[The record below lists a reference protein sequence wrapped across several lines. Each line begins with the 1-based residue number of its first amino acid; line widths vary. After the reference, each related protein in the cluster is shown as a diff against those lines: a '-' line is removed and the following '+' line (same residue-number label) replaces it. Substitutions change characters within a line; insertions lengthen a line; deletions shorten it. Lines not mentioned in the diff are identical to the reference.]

1 MRGFRRKAQLTCI
14 LSAILLVLTAGC
26 ASAQSFPSHTEVN
39 PALSGGFDFPTQL
52 PLFASLAADA
62 NGIIANVTT
71 GNFSNA
77 SALLAHY
84 NSTINQI
91 TSSANASQ
99 HGTAIDAMHAS
110 QGSFTLLIADAQRF
124 NALNVSEASLLA
136 GAPRGNAS
144 IANALEMQ
152 ALSEALTGFGGT
164 INGQNA
170 DIYTIAVQNGF
181 DPAQYS
187 NATAPLN
194 AYAAQVN
201 SSVDNVTGAVFVTP
215 TLTLTESAHNATY
228 GNTLVLAGDLQSNQ
242 TGVSNVTVDVHVG
255 NQTTATV
262 STAANGSYAYRL
274 PILTIPAGAHVASAR
289 YTPADA
295 PYKPAQ
301 SAPVNFSVAA
311 SSVNNT
317 LSFLSSS
324 IALGSNVQARGTLTT
339 ATGPV
344 ANATVMLSVGGSNV
358 ASAQTDQNGSY
369 SFSVSSLPLYLSAVL
384 GGVTAYT
391 VFEPSGQPLV
401 SATSATAV
409 LPVDLTGLFG
419 IIAGLVL
426 AALLIVFLYRGGYL
440 RRAPVEK
447 EEVVAPVLPPAR
459 EARPIVVPVPVA
471 RVAEVPP
478 QISDCDKVLGEAR
491 EAFERADDENAT
503 KALFEAAVTS
513 LAVMANVRIAA
524 HMTHWEK
531 SWAVASAFRDADTR
545 LARQQLTAALRQL
558 TMAYELANF
567 GDRTLT
573 KSQREAAL
581 SAFASLCG
589 YVSGAQE
596 CT

>member
-1 MRGFRRKAQLTCI
+1 MRGFRRKAQVTCI
-14 LSAILLVLTAGC
+14 LAAIVLVLTAGY
-26 ASAQSFPSHTEVN
+26 ASAQSFPSHTELN

-62 NGIIANVTT
+62 NGIITNVTK

-99 HGTAIDAMHAS
+99 QSTAIDAMHAS

-124 NALNVSEASLLA
+124 NALNASELGLLA
-136 GAPRGNAS
+136 AAPRGNAS

-152 ALSEALTGFGGT
+152 ALGNTLTGLGGT

-170 DIYTIAVQNGF
+170 DIYAIAVQNGL
-181 DPAQYS
+181 DLALYG
-187 NATAPLN
+187 NATALSN

-201 SSVDNVTGAVFVTP
+201 SRVANVTGVVFVTP
-215 TLTLTESAHNATY
+215 TLTLAESANNATY
-228 GNTLVLAGDLQSNQ
+228 GDTLVLAGGLKSNQ
-242 TGVSNVTVDVHVG
+242 TGVSNGTVEVHVD
-255 NQTTATV
+255 NLTVASVPTTG
-262 STAANGSYAYRL
+262 NGSYAYQL
-274 PILTIPAGAHVASAR
+274 PILTIPAGAHVASVG
-289 YTPADA
+289 YTPVDA

-311 SSVNNT
+311 SPVNNT

-324 IALGSNVQARGTLTT
+324 IALGSNVQARGTLTST
-339 ATGPV
+339 SGPV
-344 ANATVMLSVGGSNV
+344 ASGTVVLSIGGSNV

-369 SFSVSSLPLYLSAVL
+369 SFSVSSLPLYLSAVP

-391 VFEPSGQPLV
+391 VFDPSGQPLA
-401 SATSATAV
+401 SASSAAASV
-409 LPVDLTGLFG
+409 PADLTGLFG

-426 AALLIVFLYRGGYL
+426 AALLIIFLYRGGYL
-440 RRAPVEK
+440 RRTPVEQ
-447 EEVVAPVLPPAR
+447 EEVAAPVLQPAR

-471 RVAEVPP
+471 RAVEAP
-478 QISDCDKVLGEAR
+478 QQVSDWDKVLSEAR

-513 LAVMANVRIAA
+513 LAVAAHVRIAA
-524 HMTHWEK
+524 YMTHWEK
-531 SWAVASAFRDADTR
+531 SWAVAAAFSDADTR
-545 LARQQLTAALRQL
+545 RALREL

-573 KSQREAAL
+573 ESQREAAL
-581 SAFASLCG
+581 SAFALLRSH
-589 YVSGAQE
+589 VSGAE
-596 CT
+596 EST

>member
-1 MRGFRRKAQLTCI
+1 MRGFRRKAQVTCI
-14 LSAILLVLTAGC
+14 VSVLVLVLTAGC
-26 ASAQSFPSHTEVN
+26 ASAQSFPSQTQLN

-62 NGIIANVTT
+62 NGIITNVTK

-84 NSTINQI
+84 NSTIKQI

-99 HGTAIDAMHAS
+99 QGTTISALDAS

-124 NALNVSEASLLA
+124 NALNASEAGLITA
-136 GAPRGNAS
+136 APRGNAS

-152 ALSEALTGFGGT
+152 VLSNALTGLPGT
-164 INGQNA
+164 INAQNA
-170 DIYTIAVQNGF
+170 DIYTIAAQNGLNLA
-181 DPAQYS
+181 PYG
-187 NATAPLN
+187 NATALLN

-201 SSVDNVTGAVFVTP
+201 SSVANVTGAVFVTP
-215 TLTLTESAHNATY
+215 ALTLTASAHNATY
-228 GNTLVLAGDLQSNQ
+228 GDTLVLAGSLQSSL
-242 TGVSNVTVDVHVG
+242 TGVPNVTVDVRVD
-255 NQTTATV
+255 NRTVATV
-262 STAANGSYAYRL
+262 PTTANGSYAYQL
-274 PILTIPAGAHVASAR
+274 SVLTIPSGAHVASAR
-289 YTPADA
+289 YTPVDA

-311 SSVNNT
+311 SPVNNT
-317 LSFLSSS
+317 LSFLSPS

-344 ANATVMLSVGGSNV
+344 ANATVALSIGGSDV
-358 ASAQTDQNGSY
+358 ANAQTDQNGSY
-369 SFSVSSLPLYLSAVL
+369 SFSVSSLPLYVSAVP

-391 VFEPSGQPLV
+391 VFDPSGQPLG
-401 SATSATAV
+401 SAASAAAV
-409 LPVDLTGLFG
+409 VPADLTGLFG

-440 RRAPVEK
+440 RLAPVEK
-447 EEVVAPVLPPAR
+447 EEVAAPVLPSVR

-471 RVAEVPP
+471 RVTEAP
-478 QISDCDKVLGEAR
+478 QRISDWDTVLGEAR

-513 LAVMANVRIAA
+513 LAVVAHVRIAA

-531 SWAVASAFRDADTR
+531 SWAVTAVLRDDDTR
-545 LARQQLTAALRQL
+545 RALWQL
-558 TMAYELANF
+558 TMSYELANF
-567 GDRTLT
+567 GDRTLPE
-573 KSQREAAL
+573 SQREAAL
-581 SAFASLCG
+581 SAFSSLRG
-589 YVSGAQE
+589 QVSGAKGRA
-596 CT
+596 